1 MAVWSKSCLK
11 SIWQILV
18 TRDDKEEKWCRKLM
32 DTAAKYYKNPLSV
45 RKYSIA
51 TKCTSYAAYLLR
63 CSYLCHKAGQGTVSQ
78 SWGREGLCWCEQC
91 HQWAGRALLS
101 LWRFDFDLELNSGC
115 ATLGSLHAKRL
126 HAALGTKLLQHA
138 HWRKPIGKHIIC
150 STKYAYWTRGKVS
163 ESKSPSIFQCGMKPE
178 FLE

>member
-1 MAVWSKSCLK
+1 MSVWSKSCLK

-18 TRDDKEEKWCRKLM
+18 TRDDKEEKWCWKHGYRSNILEKPSLCE
-32 DTAAKYYKNPLSV
+32 KIFHSNEVP
-45 RKYSIA
+45 
-51 TKCTSYAAYLLR
+51 CYAAYLLR